1 MDEMEKALREELE
14 KHLDTLRRNLEVVP
28 MDVLKT
34 KYKKPY
40 QELKESICKA
50 ATAYTRHVSLGGIRI
65 KQKYGDEATS
75 YANEAV
81 KDSQC
86 LKRISEAAFD
96 RQDMNEI
103 AALAKQLREEI
114 LQVLHVFYLQHMC
127 IYVSKECMSDHHLVP
142 EVYND
147 ATAQV
152 WRNGEWQTMTIDN
165 ESITRIDGNSKG
177 TTVRINGLIDYFD
190 CSENDLKSLD
200 VSHNA
205 ILATLDCYW
214 TGITALD
221 LSKNTAL
228 GKLNCSYNSIGTL
241 DLSNNKAL
249 FSLSCYN
256 CELGSLD
263 LSNNTELEEA
273 VVKNNELTSLTV
285 SSNTKLLLLDVQNNE
300 QLKSIDASM
309 LTDLEELQCSYTGLT
324 TLDVT
329 YNTKLVKLICSNNK
343 LTTLDLSKNTLLERL
358 FCDGNQLTSLDLSNN
373 TKLNYL
379 ECSGNGMSACAL
391 NDLYYNLPKCSTTPT
406 NVNMFIA
413 GINNPNEAE
422 GSETSMATK
431 KGWKVSVDGDGS
443 GCNEAYITIEPTE
456 NGTLELRNSDN
467 EIVNSGSKV
476 IKNTTVTVKGNP
488 DEGFYLKNVWVNGVS
503 VTNGEFVV
511 KMASVVTAAF
521 DEGSSI
527 TEIENSGMK
536 IWSTPG
542 IIRVNAENAHV
553 QVYSTSGA
561 LVWEGNIYQEKTID
575 ATRGIYIVKVRN
587 AQSTQSKKIVVE

>member
-1 MDEMEKALREELE
+1 MQPIKTAFFSGTFNPVHTGHLILANYLCEYEGFDEIWLSVSPQNPLREKLSS
-14 KHLDTLRRNLEVVP
+14 N
-28 MDVLKT
+28 
-34 KYKKPY
+34 
-40 QELKESICKA
+40 
-50 ATAYTRHVSLGGIRI
+50 
-65 KQKYGDEATS
+65 
-75 YANEAV
+75 N
-81 KDSQC
+81 
-86 LKRISEAAFD
+86 D
-96 RQDMNEI
+96 RQ
-103 AALAKQLREEI
+103 
-114 LQVLHVFYLQHMC
+114 
-127 IYVSKECMSDHHLVP
+127 
-142 EVYND
+142 
-147 ATAQV
+147 
-152 WRNGEWQTMTIDN
+152 
-165 ESITRIDGNSKG
+165 RIEMLNMAVNGNSKIR
-177 TTVRINGLIDYFD
+177 TTDIEFT
-190 CSENDLKSLD
+190 C
-200 VSHNA
+200 H
-205 ILATLDCYW
+205 
-214 TGITALD
+214 
-221 LSKNTAL
+221 
-228 GKLNCSYNSIGTL
+228 
-241 DLSNNKAL
+241 
-249 FSLSCYN
+249 
-256 CELGSLD
+256 
-263 LSNNTELEEA
+263 
-273 VVKNNELTSLTV
+273 
-285 SSNTKLLLLDVQNNE
+285 
-300 QLKSIDASM
+300 
-309 LTDLEELQCSYTGLT
+309 
-324 TLDVT
+324 VT
-329 YNTKLVKLICSNNK
+329 
-343 LTTLDLSKNTLLERL
+343 
-358 FCDGNQLTSLDLSNN
+358 CD
-373 TKLNYL
+373 
-379 ECSGNGMSACAL
+379 
-391 NDLYYNLPKCSTTPT
+391 TPT

-575 ATRGIYIVKVRN
+575 VTRGIYIVKVRN

>member
-1 MDEMEKALREELE
+1 
-14 KHLDTLRRNLEVVP
+14 
-28 MDVLKT
+28 
-34 KYKKPY
+34 
-40 QELKESICKA
+40 
-50 ATAYTRHVSLGGIRI
+50 
-65 KQKYGDEATS
+65 
-75 YANEAV
+75 
-81 KDSQC
+81 
-86 LKRISEAAFD
+86 
-96 RQDMNEI
+96 
-103 AALAKQLREEI
+103 
-114 LQVLHVFYLQHMC
+114 
-127 IYVSKECMSDHHLVP
+127 
-142 EVYND
+142 
-147 ATAQV
+147 
-152 WRNGEWQTMTIDN
+152 
-165 ESITRIDGNSKG
+165 
-177 TTVRINGLIDYFD
+177 
-190 CSENDLKSLD
+190 
-200 VSHNA
+200 
-205 ILATLDCYW
+205 
-214 TGITALD
+214 
-221 LSKNTAL
+221 
-228 GKLNCSYNSIGTL
+228 
-241 DLSNNKAL
+241 
-249 FSLSCYN
+249 
-256 CELGSLD
+256 
-263 LSNNTELEEA
+263 
-273 VVKNNELTSLTV
+273 
-285 SSNTKLLLLDVQNNE
+285 
-300 QLKSIDASM
+300 M

-324 TLDVT
+324 ALDVT
-329 YNTKLVKLICSNNK
+329 HNTKLVKLICSNNK

-443 GCNEAYITIEPTE
+443 SCNEAYITIEPTE